1 MTHIKE
7 QDSPLTVRVKI
18 RFDETYQFAAGSA
31 NVSVTTFLSS
41 LQKLLKNE
49 RPLDITFLT
58 GRIKEQDGLVN
69 VPVKIR
75 FDETY
80 QFAAGSANVFITRF
94 AERFENSEGRLTS
107 DIDTTTD
114 RSEDRTSNNESLI
127 KRI

>member
-1 MTHIKE
+1 M
-7 QDSPLTVRVKI
+7 
-18 RFDETYQFAAGSA
+18 
-31 NVSVTTFLSS
+31 
-41 LQKLLKNE
+41 
-49 RPLDITFLT
+49 
-58 GRIKEQDGLVN
+58 N

-94 AERFENSEGRLTS
+94 AERFENPEGRLTS

-114 RSEDRTSNNESLI
+114 RSEDRKSNNESLI